1 MEAWLLAS
9 YKGLKKPSHMIDAQ
23 KTLENLYKY
32 CRLDTY
38 AMYAIY
44 QKLLQI

>member
-1 MEAWLLAS
+1 MR
-9 YKGLKKPSHMIDAQ
+9 
-23 KTLENLYKY
+23 NLSADERVSMRERLFDY

-44 QKLLQI
+44 AKLLEIVKT